1 MSTLGRTTL
10 RGWFALTAFA
20 ATAAVFAGPLG
31 CFPSLP
37 EMPPTE
43 LPKLEVPQ
51 APDLQV
57 PEFKPP
63 EVTLPEGPELPVQ
76 PPESEG
82 NCCIRSGNNLK
93 KLCGGAMSCCTK
105 EFEETGDCE
114 AEKGFWFFTPE
125 GCAGAC

>member
-82 NCCIRSGNNLK
+82 NCCVRSGNNLK